1 MVRTAKSAP
10 YLGNVGLVVYILG
23 LAIFAIGTSELM
35 VAGMM
40 TTLSEAFN
48 ITIGEVGHL
57 ISYFAFGVM
66 VGGPILTYIF
76 LKLKVPYRPTLL
88 ALLGAYVVVQGF
100 SAFINDHS
108 TLVAIRV
115 ITGVLCAGCLSLSLA
130 TSMALVESEKRP
142 QAAAIVIGG
151 FMISNVFGVPLATII
166 NEQWGWR
173 ISFGLV
179 AILVLICFIA
189 LIRMLPAPE
198 NKGEGVKMAEE
209 MVAFK
214 TPAYW
219 KACLTSCLILGASF
233 AAFSYF
239 VPILSNVTG
248 FSMQV
253 IPLILVLYGTANVVG
268 TMITSRFAYRHSLA
282 IMVTGLSVLSVAL
295 IGMALLVHFKW
306 FAIFFIV
313 LIGLAGLPMNPAIMA
328 RIVSVSHPGPMVNA
342 VHTSV
347 INIGLGGGSYLGG
360 MAISAG
366 YSYRSALWIGA
377 VLALVGLLSVL
388 PYLRRGKLG
397 WG

>member
-1 MVRTAKSAP
+1 MP
-10 YLGNVGLVVYILG
+10 LVVYVLG

-40 TTLSEAFN
+40 TTLSLAFN

-66 VGGPILTYIF
+66 IGGPILTYIF
-76 LKLKVPYRPTLL
+76 LKLKLPYRPTLL
-88 ALLGAYVVVQGF
+88 ALLGAYAVVQGF

-108 TLVAIRV
+108 TLIAIRV
-115 ITGVLCAGCLSLSLA
+115 ITGVLCAGCLSLSLT
-130 TSMALVESEKRP
+130 TSMALVEPMKRP
-142 QAAAIVIGG
+142 QAAAVVIGG

-179 AILVLICFIA
+179 AILVFACFA
-189 LIRMLPAPE
+189 VLIRMLPSPH
-198 NKGEGVKMAEE
+198 NNDEGVNMAEE

-253 IPLILVLYGTANVVG
+253 IPLILVLYGAANIIG
-268 TMITSRFAYRHSLA
+268 TIATSHYAHRHSLG

-295 IGMALLVHFKW
+295 IGMALLAEFKW
-306 FAIFFIV
+306 FAIFFVI
-313 LIGLAGLPMNPAIMA
+313 LIGLAGLPMNPAMMA
-328 RIVSVSHPGPMVNA
+328 RIVSVAHPGPLVNA

-366 YSYRSALWIGA
+366 YGYNSALWIGA
-377 VLALVGLLSVL
+377 ALAVAGLLSVL
-388 PYLRRGKLG
+388 PYTRRGKVVD
-397 WG
+397 WS